1 MASPSDA
8 PGRIQLLSREFEM
21 RRQTSGIKIMVAAA
35 AVTGGLSACATDE
48 IAGTDE
54 LAQASELGGFEKFA
68 GHVYVMTNDPQN
80 NAIIHYGRRPN
91 GQLVQLGSTL
101 TQGHGSGL
109 LEVPD
114 LTVVTPDPLQ
124 SQQAL
129 RLTADQRFLMA
140 VNTIDHTVTV
150 FRVEH
155 DGVLT
160 VSDVQDSGGTF
171 PNTISVHGRLVYVGN
186 IGNPPQGIGANVSG
200 FILSDGGRLIP
211 IPGSTRALPH
221 PEISLPAHVLFSED
235 GRSLV
240 VSDLNIQEL
249 DVFPVREDGRLGS
262 PTITP
267 SVGPHPFGM
276 AFAREDVLLVSESGE
291 FTGSSV
297 TSYRLRGTHL
307 DVISPAV
314 PNGQAGGCWLSVT
327 PNDRF
332 LFSGNTF
339 APGTVST
346 YSLSRTGALGLVFGP
361 GAERTPDPRVG
372 TTAPLDS
379 FVTRDGRFMYQH
391 FGGLGVVGAF
401 RVGADGLLTPISG
414 GDGGGL
420 PLVGSQ
426 GLDGF

>member
-1 MASPSDA
+1 
-8 PGRIQLLSREFEM
+8 M
-21 RRQTSGIKIMVAAA
+21 RSQASGIKFIVAAV
-35 AVTGGLSACATDE
+35 AVTSGLSACATDE
-48 IAGTDE
+48 TAGSDE
-54 LAQASELGGFEKFA
+54 LTQASEIGGGESFA

-80 NAIIHYGRRPN
+80 NAIVHYGRRSN
-91 GQLVQLGSTL
+91 GQLVQLSSTL
-101 TQGHGSGL
+101 TQGHGSGF

-114 LTVVTPDPLQ
+114 LTVLTPDPLQ

-129 RLTADQRFLMA
+129 RLTADRRFLMA
-140 VNTIDHTVTV
+140 VNTIDHTVTA
-150 FRVEH
+150 FRVER
-155 DGVLT
+155 DGELT
-160 VSDVQDSGGTF
+160 LTDVQDSGGTF
-171 PNTISVHGRLVYVGN
+171 PNTISVHDRLVYVGN

-200 FILSDGGRLIP
+200 FFLSDRGHLIP

-235 GRSLV
+235 GRRLV

-249 DVFPVREDGRLGS
+249 DVFPVYEDGRLGS

-276 AFAREDVLLVSESGE
+276 AFARDVLLVSESAE

-297 TSYRLRGTHL
+297 SSYRLRGTHL

-314 PNGQAGGCWLSVT
+314 PNGEAGGCWLSLT
-327 PNDRF
+327 PDDRF
-332 LFSGNTF
+332 AFSGNTF

-346 YSLSRTGALGLVFGP
+346 YALTRTGALSLVFGP

-379 FVTRDGRFMYQH
+379 FVTRDGRYMYQH
-391 FGGLGVVGAF
+391 FGGLGVIGAF
-401 RVGADGLLTPISG
+401 RVGSDGLLTPIPG